1 MPPLDH
7 SLLIKLGNSFAVIYV
22 DDTDIL
28 LTDATGNGTLEQVFL
43 RAQKAAK
50 VWQQAVYDSGGAVR
64 PNKCYWT
71 AVDFV
76 FTSGKWGYMKENEF
90 DGEIA
95 IKNTNNEYEV
105 MKRFDINKANEGL
118 GLYVTPNGRMDLQL
132 KNSLEKIKTWS
143 DRLHKSSLTQKEAYI
158 GVNTTIFKTAEYI
171 LPGTSFTETQCA
183 LIERTLY

>member
-1 MPPLDH
+1 
-7 SLLIKLGNSFAVIYV
+7 LGNSFAVIYV

-28 LTDATGNGTLEQVFL
+28 LTDATGNDTLEQVFL

-64 PNKCYWT
+64 PDKCYWT

-118 GLYVTPNGRMDLQL
+118 GY
-132 KNSLEKIKTWS
+132 
-143 DRLHKSSLTQKEAYI
+143 
-158 GVNTTIFKTAEYI
+158 
-171 LPGTSFTETQCA
+171 
-183 LIERTLY
+183 TLYLMDEWICNSKIRLRKSRLGQTAFTKAH